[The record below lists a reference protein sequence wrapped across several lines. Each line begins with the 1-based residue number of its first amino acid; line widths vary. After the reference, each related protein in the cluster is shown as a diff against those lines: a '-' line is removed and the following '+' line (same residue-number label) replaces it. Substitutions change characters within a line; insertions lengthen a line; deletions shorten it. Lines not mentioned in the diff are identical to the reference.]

1 MQILVNKRNE
11 IISFALIGGF
21 EGGVFVEQM
30 PDNFSEMFQ
39 PKAFK
44 YDNGEIVVNE
54 AYVRDADEQILRKEQ
69 LRINDAPL
77 DNKVMH
83 ILASVQKQ
91 VTQLSKVSLQ
101 ASKQNAMMAQQI
113 VKLNKEL
120 EEKKGEINNA

>member
-44 YDNGEIVVNE
+44 YDNGEIVANE
-54 AYVRDADEQILRKEQ
+54 AYANDTGEQNSRKDPFR
-69 LRINDAPL
+69 LNDVPL
-77 DNKVMH
+77 DSKLMH
-83 ILASVQKQ
+83 MLASIQKQ
-91 VTQLSKVSLQ
+91 VTQMSKVSLQ
-101 ASKQNAMMAQQI
+101 TSKQNAMMAQQI

-120 EEKKGEINNA
+120 EEKKGGAENA